1 MKKILLI
8 QAISMEGIDIER
20 VYPIGLVTL
29 ASCIEKCGRYDLELF
44 DMNMAQDPYGELR
57 ERLLDY
63 QPDIIGISLRNVDP
77 LGNRTTSLI
86 VPFAI
91 TLSFIRSLMPDIPL
105 LAGGTAFSLFPE
117 RLMRDFPEITLGVAG
132 EAEEI
137 IVPLLDHIDDP
148 PKLPGLVYRDGE
160 SVKMIPPVGKFDM
173 RTYTMPNR
181 DLLDPTAYLKVNK
194 YVESVGVETK
204 RGCTYRCGYCSYP
217 LLSGCRMRC
226 RDPKSVVDEIE
237 FLHKTYGVSRIHL
250 TDSIVNFPVNHLDDI
265 CKELIRRK
273 LEIHWS
279 GFFRENLLS
288 AENAPLYR
296 DSGCECFSLSPDG
309 LSQTALDIME
319 KHLTVEEILKTA
331 KVLSDVGITTVYHFL
346 VNTPGETWKTVEE
359 GKALIDQI
367 YDIHAGSKTIGTIVL
382 NLIRIMPR
390 TKVEKLAL
398 ENGVITPE
406 TDLLFPTYYNPDPFK
421 TVRYDLE
428 IYHNKRNIFMWQSD
442 CQ

>member
-20 VYPIGLVTL
+20 VYPIGIVTL
-29 ASCIEKCGRYDLELF
+29 ASCIEKCGRYDLDIF
-44 DMNMAQDPYGELR
+44 DMNMAADPYGELR
-57 ERLLDY
+57 ARMEAY

-91 TLSFIRSLMPDIPL
+91 TLSFIRKYMPEVPL

-137 IVPLLDHIDDP
+137 IVPLLDNIDNP
-148 PKLPGLVYRDGE
+148 PKLPGLVYREGGA
-160 SVKMIPPVGKFDM
+160 VKLIPPSGKFDM
-173 RTYTMPNR
+173 KTYTMPNR

-204 RGCTYRCGYCSYP
+204 RGCTYNCGYCSYP
-217 LLSGCRMRC
+217 LLSGCGMRC
-226 RDPKSVVDEIE
+226 RKPVDVVNEIE
-237 FLHKTYGVSRIHL
+237 FLNKTYGVRRIHL

-265 CKELIRRK
+265 CRELIKRK
-273 LEIHWS
+273 LDIRWS
-279 GFFRENLLS
+279 GFFRENLLTE
-288 AENAPLYR
+288 ENAPLYR

-309 LSQTALDIME
+309 LSQGALDILD
-319 KHLTVEEILKTA
+319 KHLTVEEILNTA
-331 KVLSDVGITTVYHFL
+331 RVLSKVGITTVYHFL
-346 VNTPGETWKTVEE
+346 VNTPGDTWQSVAE
-359 GKALIDQI
+359 GKALIDKI
-367 YDIHAGSKTIGTIVL
+367 YDIHAASKTIGTIVL

-428 IYHNKRNIFMWQSD
+428 IYHNKRNIFMWQS
-442 CQ
+442 